1 MGVAIIV
8 MPCLFVQVRSIP
20 RCDALERGLQVS
32 LHEPRLEF
40 RCRDAAGGPDDKHR
54 GGAILNP
61 STSDATRDFVRDVDD
76 VVVPASRDLY
86 LVRFNSH
93 RRSLIPGLDCS
104 TVRPFQWSPLR
115 ADRIN
120 IGRFSCPA
128 SGVSYR
134 DWGRP
139 DSMVL

>member
-1 MGVAIIV
+1 VGVTVIV
-8 MPCLFVQVRSIP
+8 MPRLFVQVRSIL
-20 RCDALERGLQVS
+20 RCDALERGLQVT

-54 GGAILNP
+54 GGSILDL
-61 STSDATRDFVRDVDD
+61 STCDATRDFIRDVDD
-76 VVVPASRDLY
+76 VVVPASRNLY

-93 RRSLIPGLDCS
+93 RRSLIHGLECS
-104 TVRPFQWSPLR
+104 TVYPFQWGPLR

-120 IGRFSCPA
+120 TGRLSCPTG
-128 SGVSYR
+128 GVSYR
-134 DWGRP
+134 DRSRP